1 MLIDNLRLN
10 RDLKRQSTVDVLTGV
25 YTRSFF
31 LQRVE
36 AEVERAVRYDRALSL
51 VFIDV
56 DNFKEVNDEHGHLAG
71 DRVLRELGSLFRR
84 NIRNADVLGRYGG
97 DEFVWLLPE
106 TDLEMTVFAA
116 RKLIAELRAH
126 RFELPR
132 KEASVET
139 IPVTTSLGGA
149 TLLPEEDVE
158 SLLRRAD
165 EALYKAKAAGRDRLA
180 T

>member
-1 MLIDNLRLN
+1 
-10 RDLKRQSTVDVLTGV
+10 
-25 YTRSFF
+25 
-31 LQRVE
+31 
-36 AEVERAVRYDRALSL
+36 
-51 VFIDV
+51 
-56 DNFKEVNDEHGHLAG
+56 
-71 DRVLRELGSLFRR
+71 
-84 NIRNADVLGRYGG
+84 VLGRYGG

-106 TDLEMTVFAA
+106 ADLEMMVFAA
-116 RKLIAELRAH
+116 CKLIAELRAH